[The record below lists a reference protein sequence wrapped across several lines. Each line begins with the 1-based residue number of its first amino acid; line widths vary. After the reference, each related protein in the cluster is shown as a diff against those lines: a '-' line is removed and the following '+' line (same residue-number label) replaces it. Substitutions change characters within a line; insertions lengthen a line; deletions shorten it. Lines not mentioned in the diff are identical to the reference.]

1 MGAKGGSV
9 GAGAA
14 LAFEDPIRVDVSA
27 WNPLPAGVSND
38 PPPVFYA
45 LVVMVAAAIGNA
57 GVLSAWCWATGC
69 QSAGEY
75 QGCSGP
81 GAE

>member
-1 MGAKGGSV
+1 MTSPRYAPVGAKGGSV

-27 WNPLPAGVSND
+27 WN